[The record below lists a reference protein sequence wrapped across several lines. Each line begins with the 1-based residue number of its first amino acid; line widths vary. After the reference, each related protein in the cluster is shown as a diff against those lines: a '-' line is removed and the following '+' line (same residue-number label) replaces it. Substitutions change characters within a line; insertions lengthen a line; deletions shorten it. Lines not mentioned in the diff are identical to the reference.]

1 MRGPLVTR
9 VLPALRTAALL
20 TSCGPSGMSL
30 SALQTR
36 RPFATV
42 MSEVD
47 KAQAAQ
53 PGGDTIFGKIIR
65 KEIPAK
71 VVFEDDDCLAFHD
84 VNPQAPVHVLL
95 IPKKPIDMIQSAS
108 DDDAPLLGH
117 LMVQAKKVADML
129 GLEKGYRLVINNGK
143 DGAQSVYHLHIH
155 ILGGRQMGAPSL
167 AHHLPWPCCP
177 RAAQY
182 AHGDVRRKCIAGW
195 PPG

>member
-1 MRGPLVTR
+1 
-9 VLPALRTAALL
+9 
-20 TSCGPSGMSL
+20 
-30 SALQTR
+30 
-36 RPFATV
+36 

-71 VVFEDDDCLAFHD
+71 IVYEDEDCLAFHD

-95 IPKKPIDMIQSAS
+95 IPKRPIAMSQ
-108 DDDAPLLGH
+108 DAQDGDEKILGQ
-117 LMVQAKKVADML
+117 LMVRAKKVADTL
-129 GLEKGYRLVINNGK
+129 GLTDGYRLVINNGK

-155 ILGGRQMGAPSL
+155 ILGGRQMGERFCAIWLGACSAFSL
-167 AHHLPWPCCP
+167 TFRH
-177 RAAQY
+177 R
-182 AHGDVRRKCIAGW
+182 IAGW